1 MKARQAFFGFLA
13 LAAAGACAAAPTI
26 ENVQV
31 RREANR
37 LAVSYVLKDEPAVVT
52 VQFQTNGVDL
62 AATDF
67 SEVVGDVATVVSP
80 GARAFAW
87 YASKAAPDLTVGEAV
102 AVVVKAWPTNAPPPF
117 MTVDLTFPGLADRD
131 DGLTNYVDA
140 AGRVVRPQLRDSVRF
155 YASEA
160 MLPGGAGGN
169 CDRYKTDFL
178 LLKKIGAADVT
189 WWMGTPDGVT
199 LHDAEVVRNTDGSC
213 ETPHQVTLKDDYYVG
228 VFEVTQAQL
237 SRWSPGRTYRS
248 SWAGIDT
255 TRFPADNISYNEL
268 RGTSVSWP
276 SGGHAVAADSV
287 LGQLRGKVGAPGD
300 YPFDLPTEAQW
311 EYAARG
317 GCGAAFQ
324 NGVLGVDWVERL
336 PAIDGICRYKGN
348 GGDWSAGKNP
358 KDDAEAIGRTTAVVG
373 SYEPN
378 GFGLYDVHG
387 NVAELCLDYY
397 AKEAYS
403 QVGYNAETGP
413 SAPDAAAVEDRCLR
427 GGFAGNDCNPHG
439 LRLGKRSAV
448 NSAIGRHYFGFRL
461 CCPARAVYAPV
472 PTY

>member
-13 LAAAGACAAAPTI
+13 LAAAGTCAAAPTV

-87 YASKAAPDLTVGEAV
+87 YASKASPDLTVGEAV

-117 MTVDLTFPGLADRD
+117 MVVDLAFPGLADRD

-140 AGRVVRPQLRDSVRF
+140 AGRIVRSQLRESVRF

-160 MLPGGAGGN
+160 MLPGGAGAN
-169 CDRYKTDFL
+169 CDRYKTDCL
-178 LLKKIGAADVT
+178 LLKKIGAANVT
-189 WWMGTPDGVT
+189 WWMGSPDGET
-199 LHDAEVVRNTDGSC
+199 LKDKEPVRNCDGSL
-213 ETPHQVTLKDDYYVG
+213 ETPHQVTLAADYYVG

-237 SRWSPGRTYRS
+237 SRWSPSRAYKS
-248 SWAGIDT
+248 SWMGVDT
-255 TRFPADNISYNEL
+255 SRHPADNISYTEL
-268 RGTSVSWP
+268 RGSSADWP
-276 SGGHAVAADSV
+276 SGGHAVSAGSV
-287 LGQLRGKVGAPGD
+287 LGILRRKTGSPDD

-324 NGVLGVDWVERL
+324 NGVENAGWDTSLT
-336 PAIDGICRYKGN
+336 AIDGICRYRGN
-348 GGDWSAGKNP
+348 GGDWPTSKSP
-358 KDDAEAIGRTTAVVG
+358 KDNADAIGHTTAIVG
-373 SYEPN
+373 SYAPN

-397 AKEAYS
+397 AKEAYT
-403 QVGYNAETGP
+403 QADYDAATGP
-413 SAPDAAAVEDRCLR
+413 AAPDSPGLRCMR
-427 GGFAGNDCNPHG
+427 GGYAGDSCNPHC
-439 LRLGKRSAV
+439 LRLAKRTSVSATT
-448 NSAIGRHYFGFRL
+448 AGFYLGFRL

-472 PTY
+472 PTF

>member
-1 MKARQAFFGFLA
+1 MKARQDFFAFLA
-13 LAAAGACAAAPTI
+13 LAAAGACMAAPKV

-31 RREANR
+31 TRAANC
-37 LAVSYVLKDEPAVVT
+37 LSVSYVLKDEPAVVT

-67 SEVVGDVATVVSP
+67 SEVVGDVATVVPP

-87 YASKAAPDLTVGEAV
+87 YASKAAPDLVVDEAV

-117 MTVDLTFPGLADRD
+117 MTVDLAFPGLADRN

-140 AGRVVRPQLRDSVRF
+140 AGRVVRPQLRDAVRF
-155 YASEA
+155 YASES
-160 MLPGGAGGN
+160 MLPGGQGAN

-189 WWMGTPDGVT
+189 WWMGTPDGET
-199 LHDAEVVRNTDGSC
+199 LKDAEVVRNTDGSR
-213 ETPHQVTLKDDYYVG
+213 ETPHRVTLKDDYYIG

-248 SWAGIDT
+248 SWADVDT

-276 SGGHAVAADSV
+276 SDGHTVASGSV
-287 LGQLRGKVGAPGD
+287 LGQLRGKVGAQTD

-317 GCGAAFQ
+317 GCGAAF
-324 NGVLGVDWVERL
+324 
-336 PAIDGICRYKGN
+336 
-348 GGDWSAGKNP
+348 
-358 KDDAEAIGRTTAVVG
+358 
-373 SYEPN
+373 
-378 GFGLYDVHG
+378 
-387 NVAELCLDYY
+387 
-397 AKEAYS
+397 
-403 QVGYNAETGP
+403 
-413 SAPDAAAVEDRCLR
+413 
-427 GGFAGNDCNPHG
+427 
-439 LRLGKRSAV
+439 
-448 NSAIGRHYFGFRL
+448 
-461 CCPARAVYAPV
+461 
-472 PTY
+472 